1 MKDHLNAVD
10 SERSSNI
17 DGTDR
22 TASISDESVAKEI
35 LVLETNEAVNASSVW
50 GDIYRNKYI
59 KFVSDPPE
67 QLTPEYGRDVH
78 AAIKF
83 DALRNSVLRSS
94 ITNNYKTNGTGK
106 KLSVQGV

>member
-1 MKDHLNAVD
+1 MNA
-10 SERSSNI
+10 
-17 DGTDR
+17 G
-22 TASISDESVAKEI
+22 
-35 LVLETNEAVNASSVW
+35 SVW
-50 GDIYRNKYI
+50 GDIYRNKFI

-106 KLSVQGV
+106 ELSVQGV